1 MERPRRPRVEAI
13 VLYHA
18 SVARLKKIQGMF
30 GIIRHNSGPGG
41 ICKLIFAVLESQNTV
56 FFTPYHWFSPIL
68 SSQNHHTTPY
78 LPTQRTPSPQPRA
91 PLVGVGTH
99 AAPLPCCRALH
110 DPLRRP
116 APLFVVPCLCA
127 AGISLP
133 QCGVCPASSVGSGT
147 VGLFIINYYCQKI
160 LYSPLITRSDTRCRP
175 HPPPPRF

>member
-56 FFTPYHWFSPIL
+56 FFTPYHWFSPIS

-78 LPTQRTPSPQPRA
+78 QKEPRQ
-91 PLVGVGTH
+91 
-99 AAPLPCCRALH
+99 RALLVM
-110 DPLRRP
+110 PVLR
-116 APLFVVPCLCA
+116 VVCLCVSA
-127 AGISLP
+127 RNGER
-133 QCGVCPASSVGSGT
+133 GVTRVG
-147 VGLFIINYYCQKI
+147 
-160 LYSPLITRSDTRCRP
+160 
-175 HPPPPRF
+175 

>member
-78 LPTQRTPSPQPRA
+78 RVRVA
-91 PLVGVGTH
+91 CAV
-99 AAPLPCCRALH
+99 
-110 DPLRRP
+110 RP
-116 APLFVVPCLCA
+116 
-127 AGISLP
+127 
-133 QCGVCPASSVGSGT
+133 CGVRSCSDSDRGQTAQCHYDECHMLRDSVCVRVTS
-147 VGLFIINYYCQKI
+147 VQPHRDSPPVSQRNAFFLF
-160 LYSPLITRSDTRCRP
+160 
-175 HPPPPRF
+175 

>member
-78 LPTQRTPSPQPRA
+78 LLLLAYLRLGLGFISRTRKYYKSPHRA
-91 PLVGVGTH
+91 RGEL
-99 AAPLPCCRALH
+99 PLP
-110 DPLRRP
+110 
-116 APLFVVPCLCA
+116 
-127 AGISLP
+127 
-133 QCGVCPASSVGSGT
+133 
-147 VGLFIINYYCQKI
+147 
-160 LYSPLITRSDTRCRP
+160 
-175 HPPPPRF
+175 

>member
-78 LPTQRTPSPQPRA
+78 IWDQRCH
-91 PLVGVGTH
+91 H
-99 AAPLPCCRALH
+99 ASTVWGASKKAF
-110 DPLRRP
+110 LRRY
-116 APLFVVPCLCA
+116 
-127 AGISLP
+127 G
-133 QCGVCPASSVGSGT
+133 
-147 VGLFIINYYCQKI
+147 Y
-160 LYSPLITRSDTRCRP
+160 R
-175 HPPPPRF
+175 

>member
-78 LPTQRTPSPQPRA
+78 RKVLYSTPPFQNSQA
-91 PLVGVGTH
+91 
-99 AAPLPCCRALH
+99 
-110 DPLRRP
+110 LRRKVEIHLKYTSHHSP
-116 APLFVVPCLCA
+116 YVCNPHIIPHDTTKSKMSMIRPYVFHAFSGETRPWCLEYDALDFSTSLELF
-127 AGISLP
+127 SL
-133 QCGVCPASSVGSGT
+133 S
-147 VGLFIINYYCQKI
+147 L
-160 LYSPLITRSDTRCRP
+160 LL
-175 HPPPPRF
+175 

>member
-78 LPTQRTPSPQPRA
+78 SRQPASMRARTKDPHAIIPSTLPPLCVTFGRGFPLCRCVEHTPSRV
-91 PLVGVGTH
+91 L
-99 AAPLPCCRALH
+99 
-110 DPLRRP
+110 
-116 APLFVVPCLCA
+116 
-127 AGISLP
+127 
-133 QCGVCPASSVGSGT
+133 
-147 VGLFIINYYCQKI
+147 
-160 LYSPLITRSDTRCRP
+160 
-175 HPPPPRF
+175 

>member
-78 LPTQRTPSPQPRA
+78 RRGAGAARQVSFAVSTRGATHHKDRTGPQRCPQ
-91 PLVGVGTH
+91 
-99 AAPLPCCRALH
+99 
-110 DPLRRP
+110 
-116 APLFVVPCLCA
+116 VP
-127 AGISLP
+127 
-133 QCGVCPASSVGSGT
+133 SVGSGM
-147 VGLFIINYYCQKI
+147 VI
-160 LYSPLITRSDTRCRP
+160 LG
-175 HPPPPRF
+175 

>member
-78 LPTQRTPSPQPRA
+78 RYYSCITYARRGARGRARVEVSP
-91 PLVGVGTH
+91 
-99 AAPLPCCRALH
+99 
-110 DPLRRP
+110 RP
-116 APLFVVPCLCA
+116 IAVYMQT
-127 AGISLP
+127 IY
-133 QCGVCPASSVGSGT
+133 
-147 VGLFIINYYCQKI
+147 IIYV
-160 LYSPLITRSDTRCRP
+160 
-175 HPPPPRF
+175 